1 MTITRPDWDFK
12 ERDVVIL
19 EELAKDPQLSA
30 RELTDVL
37 QTEHDIDVSH
47 VTVSK
52 SIRNMRDAGV
62 FRETIIPHES
72 YFTFALFQYK
82 LNPSNF
88 KDNYRDALEYIRTN
102 EHTLFFCLVDGEY
115 QWMSIMM
122 FPGHQAE
129 SRWVHE
135 FYKKHGHVIHNLR
148 NRTMINVLDFGTDPG
163 VFNSLRETDG
173 EKR

>member
-1 MTITRPDWDFK
+1 MTEELPEWEFK
-12 ERDVVIL
+12 DRDIIIL
-19 EELAKDPQLSA
+19 EELARDPQLSA

-37 QTEHDIDVSH
+37 ESEHGIDISH

-62 FRETIIPHES
+62 FRETIVPNEA

-82 LNPSNF
+82 LNPEHF
-88 KDNYRDALEYIRTN
+88 KEAYRDALDHIRN
-102 EHTLFFCLVDGEY
+102 DEHTLFYCLVDGEY

-122 FPGHQAE
+122 FPGHEAE

-135 FYKKHGHVIHNLR
+135 FYKEHGKVIHNLR
-148 NRTMINVLDFGTDPG
+148 NSTMINVLNFGTDPG
-163 VFNSLRETDG
+163 VFESMYENGPE
-173 EKR
+173 